1 MHIPAFERSPYF
13 LIVLFAIVAG
23 VLSVAI
29 LLRKRG
35 LDWREIGLST
45 MLTVVCLASFSAM
58 SSYLRAG
65 NIHDCGF
72 DGIGAI
78 VGLVFGLGFSLWLFP
93 RQNNQLVEAWSISTP
108 LMYGLSKI
116 ACFVVGCCRGI
127 SYDGLMAVYYG
138 DSDSGFCPIQ
148 LIETIIFVS
157 LFVGLIFASK
167 KLKTWQLMR
176 LSVWASLILK
186 FLLDFLRDTHVKSLL
201 SMNQWILMVF
211 AAGFAVFCYLS
222 KSMKTKNIVK

>member
-1 MHIPAFERSPYF
+1 MHIPAFEHSPYF
-13 LIVLFAIVAG
+13 LIVLFSIVAG

-72 DGIGAI
+72 DSIGAI

-93 RQNNQLVEAWSISTP
+93 RQNNQLVEAWSISAP
-108 LMYGLSKI
+108 LIYGLSKI
-116 ACFVVGCCRGI
+116 ACFVAGCCRGI
-127 SYDGLMAVYYG
+127 SYDGPMVVYYG
-138 DSDSGFCPIQ
+138 NSNSGFFPIQ
-148 LIETIIFVS
+148 LVEVIVFVS
-157 LFVGLIFASK
+157 LFAGLISASG

-176 LSVWASLILK
+176 LSVWSSLALK
-186 FLLDFLRDTHVKSLL
+186 FLLDFLRDTHAKDLL
-201 SMNQWILMVF
+201 SMNQWILMIF
-211 AAGFAVFCYLS
+211 AAGFAAFCCLS
-222 KSMKTKNIVK
+222 KSKKAKNIVK